1 MALAPFKGAEAAMTT
16 PFLLMFEGAAVF
28 VLLIACANVASL
40 LLGRAVG
47 RQRELALRGALGAS
61 RGRIVRQLLTEG
73 LVLSAGGGAG
83 PPCLWPVTL
92 DCRLARGPP

>member
-1 MALAPFKGAEAAMTT
+1 MCPEAAMTT

-61 RGRIVRQLLTEG
+61 RGRIVRQLGRG
-73 LVLSAGGGAG
+73 L
-83 PPCLWPVTL
+83 
-92 DCRLARGPP
+92 R